1 MMRRKDCNR
10 RESLAIIASGLV
22 LPALPMRAA
31 SAAARR
37 WSMTGEHIGKLD
49 AIDDIMRRFMQER
62 SIRAGAVAAARQ
74 GEIAFE
80 RAYTWA
86 EPDYPVTE
94 TKSPFRL
101 ASVSKAF
108 TEALIYLLVETDVLK
123 PGMEVFPYLD
133 LERAALPG
141 QAVDKRLHTITV
153 GQLLDHKGGWDRKAA
168 GFDPCFRM
176 RMIANKLG
184 LATAPTKLDIARF
197 MVGEPLQFDPGS
209 RESYSNF
216 GYLML
221 GLVAEKAAK
230 EPFGSALKAH
240 ALAPLGIE
248 EVFVAHT
255 RKDMRLP
262 GEGFYDQPGTGL
274 TPEFPDKKVL
284 APLAYGG
291 EGWLTEAMDSAGGLA
306 ATAGAVARLAGHYA
320 ILGFGLRHDG
330 RWYRSGG
337 MAGTS
342 SGAVSRPDGTDYCVV
357 INTRNIPPSAMS
369 DTVSQID
376 GVFDATEF

>member
-1 MMRRKDCNR
+1 M
-10 RESLAIIASGLV
+10 
-22 LPALPMRAA
+22 LPAFATGSA
-31 SAAARR
+31 SAVSRR
-37 WSMTGEHIGKLD
+37 WTMTGERVAKLD
-49 AIDDIMRRFMQER
+49 AIDDIMRGSMQKQ

-108 TEALIYLLVETDVLK
+108 TEALIYRLVEADLLK
-123 PGMEVFPYLD
+123 RDTAIFPYLD

-141 QAVDKRLHTITV
+141 QSVDKRLHAITV
-153 GQLLDHKGGWDRKAA
+153 GQVLDHKGGWDRKAA
-168 GFDPCFRM
+168 DFDPCFRM

-184 LATAPTKLDIARF
+184 LTTAPTQLDIARY

-216 GYLML
+216 GYLVL

-230 EPFGSALKAH
+230 DSFGNALKAH
-240 ALAPLGIE
+240 ALAPMGI
-248 EVFVAHT
+248 VDAFVAHT

-262 GEGFYDQPGTGL
+262 NEGFYDQPGMGL
-274 TPEFPDKKVL
+274 TPEFPAKKVL
-284 APLAYGG
+284 APLPYGG
-291 EGWLTEAMDSAGGLA
+291 EGWLTEAMDGAAGLA
-306 ATAGAVARLAGHYA
+306 ASAGAVARLAGHYA
-320 ILGFGLRHDG
+320 ICGYGAAARRSMVPLRRNGGYQQLWSVASRRDGLLRRHQHEQHPAIGHEQRGVANRRRLRRDRVLKVSSPNRG
-330 RWYRSGG
+330 TARS
-337 MAGTS
+337 S
-342 SGAVSRPDGTDYCVV
+342 
-357 INTRNIPPSAMS
+357 
-369 DTVSQID
+369 
-376 GVFDATEF
+376 